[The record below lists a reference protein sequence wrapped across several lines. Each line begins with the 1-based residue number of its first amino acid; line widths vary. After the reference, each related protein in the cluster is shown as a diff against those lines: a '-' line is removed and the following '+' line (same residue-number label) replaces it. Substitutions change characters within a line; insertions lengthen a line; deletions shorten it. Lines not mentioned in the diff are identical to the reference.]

1 VRSIYLAAVKIY
13 KMKNVIIVLT
23 LWLGVCQFSKA
34 QSTQS
39 VYFELGG
46 PGIAS
51 LNYDMRFKGSDG
63 LGARLGFGGIGADG
77 ESILYFP
84 VGFNYLLGEGGRHYF
99 EIGAGY
105 TPVFGTNDGDSV
117 LADSFGHLLFGYR
130 LQPSAGGFSFRAFLC
145 PVFGNGYF
153 VPYYAGLSLGYAF

>member
-1 VRSIYLAAVKIY
+1 
-13 KMKNVIIVLT
+13 MKNLFIVVSL
-23 LWLGVCQFSKA
+23 LLSLCQLSKA

-51 LNYDMRFKGSDG
+51 INYDMRFKGP
-63 LGARLGFGGIGADG
+63 AGIGARVGIGGVGSNGDA
-77 ESILYFP
+77 IIYVP
-84 VGFNYLLGEGGRHYF
+84 VGLNYLLGKDERHYF

-105 TPVFGTNDGDSV
+105 TPVIGNVDGDSV
-117 LADSFGHLLFGYR
+117 LSDSFGHLLFGYR
-130 LQPSAGGFSFRAFLC
+130 LQPINGGFSFRAFLC
-145 PVFGNGYF
+145 PVFGGGYF